1 MSSKFQEITQEQLTF
16 LQLKLNWQD
25 YRIRRNIAL
34 SGMALNILVHDTY
47 PSVRQAVAFQGYGL
61 DILVNDPD
69 DDVKDIA
76 KMIRKEQTYQKAKN
90 ITNDIFRQ
98 AGCL

>member
-1 MSSKFQEITQEQLTF
+1 
-16 LQLKLNWQD
+16 
-25 YRIRRNIAL
+25 
-34 SGMALNILVHDTY
+34 
-47 PSVRQAVAFQGYGL
+47 L